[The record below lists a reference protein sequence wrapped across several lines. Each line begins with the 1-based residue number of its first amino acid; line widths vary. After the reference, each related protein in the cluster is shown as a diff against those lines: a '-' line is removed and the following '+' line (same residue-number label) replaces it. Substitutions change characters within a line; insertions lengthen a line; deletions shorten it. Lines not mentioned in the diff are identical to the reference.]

1 MGKAAT
7 MNYISKGFQDRIEV
21 SIGNISR
28 GPEDKF
34 AIVGIKY
41 VPATFKCELCGHDPC
56 LYSYSV
62 KNLETDV
69 TIQVGSECVKH
80 FKDKGCNIDVAIG
93 LQKRIK
99 SVTRKMRRYMKKYL
113 EEDQYK
119 DMNRE
124 TKRELTLRLFMK
136 HQAMEA
142 LKDGSTKRSLL
153 AKEDVDRII
162 RDTPEVEARPTKK
175 SLKEAKKNTPLAIAK
190 REVKALVSKRNKDG
204 LTDAEKKAL
213 KNAQERVRYHSSKA
227 A

>member
-1 MGKAAT
+1 MGKAKT
-7 MNYISKGFQDRIEV
+7 MNYISQGFQDRIEV
-21 SIGNISR
+21 SLGNISR

-62 KNLETDV
+62 KNLETDIV
-69 TIQVGSECVKH
+69 IEVGSECVKH
-80 FKDKGCNIDVAIG
+80 FADKGCNIDVALG

-119 DMNRE
+119 EMNRE

-153 AKEDVDRII
+153 AKEEVDKII
-162 RDTPEVEARPTKK
+162 RDTPEVPERPTKK
-175 SLKEAKKNTPLAIAK
+175 SLKAKNATPLSIAKK
-190 REVKALVSKRNKDG
+190 EVKALISKRAKDG

-213 KNAQERVRYHSSKA
+213 KNAQDRVRYYTNKA